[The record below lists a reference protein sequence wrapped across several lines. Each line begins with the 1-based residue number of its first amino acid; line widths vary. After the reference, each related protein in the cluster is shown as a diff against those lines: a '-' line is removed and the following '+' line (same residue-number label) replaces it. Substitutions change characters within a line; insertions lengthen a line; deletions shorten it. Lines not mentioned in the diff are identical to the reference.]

1 MHFQTCQKWTMGS
14 QLLSTSL
21 NFCLRLLPSTY
32 HDHGI
37 LEGEFHF
44 DIKNRLAP
52 LQNGTFIRWDCCY
65 WDKNFGRPAAVAQNW
80 FILKT
85 AEQTVSS
92 NHFTYQVCTSV
103 RKIYL
108 MSPKARL
115 RTGDTPTQEVKAFW
129 MNSNKPDSA
138 SRGWAVGFF
147 YRLMMIDH
155 DWW

>member
-1 MHFQTCQKWTMGS
+1 MYVNFLSNRTHTRIIFKCELGWRLTRQTYV
-14 QLLSTSL
+14 
-21 NFCLRLLPSTY
+21 RLT
-32 HDHGI
+32 DV
-37 LEGEFHF
+37 EFHYSN
-44 DIKNRLAP
+44 IKNRLAP

-65 WDKNFGRPAAVAQNW
+65 RDKKFGRPAAVAQNW

-92 NHFTYQVCTSV
+92 NYFTYQVCTSV